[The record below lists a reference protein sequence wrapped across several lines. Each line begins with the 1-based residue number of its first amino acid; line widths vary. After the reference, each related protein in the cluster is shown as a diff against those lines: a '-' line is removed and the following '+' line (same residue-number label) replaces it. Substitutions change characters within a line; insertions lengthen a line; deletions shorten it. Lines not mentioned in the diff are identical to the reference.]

1 MAWSSKIGEGSK
13 RSVDDEMWRLSLSSD
28 SVKVEEEIENEEE
41 EVVEFEEESI
51 DPQEEA
57 KVDEVEEGEAL
68 DALKVAKSK
77 SGATIIDVDVD
88 E

>member
-28 SVKVEEEIENEEE
+28 SVKVDEEIENEE